1 MNLDQY
7 LQAERGS
14 GLVSTPVAVKIG
26 GRVELHSLNRI
37 LYGPAPKE
45 PVGKLRRR
53 MADLITR
60 CVTNSGSITREDL
73 LANFTADEVEEHFT
87 EARRI
92 AALHRL
98 GETL

>member
-1 MNLDQY
+1 MNLERF

-26 GRVELHSLNRI
+26 RRVELHSLHRI
-37 LYGPAPKE
+37 LYGPPPKE

-60 CVTNSGSITREDL
+60 CVTNSGSITRDDL
-73 LANFTADEVEEHFT
+73 LANFTAGEVEEHFT

-92 AALHRL
+92 TALHRL

>member
-14 GLVSTPVAVKIG
+14 GLVSSPVAVKVG
-26 GRVELHSLNRI
+26 GRIELHSLNRI
-37 LYGPAPKE
+37 LYGPPPKE
-45 PVGKLRRR
+45 PAGKLRRR

-60 CVTNSGSITREDL
+60 CVTNSGSITRDDL
-73 LANFTADEVEEHFT
+73 LANFTGDEVDEHFT
-87 EARRI
+87 AARRL